1 MLDSMRS
8 SSDNHL
14 AWCKKARD
22 NQFRDYGTRPT
33 RELRPVTL
41 TCMVATR
48 RSLILGRERMER
60 RERIKCAE
68 LGTLALQDIT
78 V

>member
-1 MLDSMRS
+1 MDSMRS
-8 SSDNHL
+8 PSDNHL
-14 AWCKKARD
+14 AWCKKAQD
-22 NQFRDYGTRPT
+22 DQFRDGGTRPT

-48 RSLILGRERMER
+48 SSLILGRERMER
-60 RERIKCAE
+60 REGIQCAE